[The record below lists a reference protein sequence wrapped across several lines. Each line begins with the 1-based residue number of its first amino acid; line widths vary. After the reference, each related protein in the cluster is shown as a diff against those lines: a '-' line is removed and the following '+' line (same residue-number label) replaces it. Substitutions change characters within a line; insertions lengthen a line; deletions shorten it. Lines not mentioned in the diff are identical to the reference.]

1 MGKGGSEG
9 KPVRATEAQPQ
20 AQMAA
25 ETPSSDV
32 EARFMARLQEM
43 MGGAELT
50 EESMRQAISSM
61 TAEQRAELLSEGQ
74 ELKQEILTKEEK
86 KEERQ
91 LFFQT
96 INKSAD
102 EAQMPIDKDTE
113 FLAKK
118 ICAFMSSSAAD
129 LPQQLLLEALASTPY
144 FVKAALKESRDPS
157 VTPVPPADLEEIE
170 AALSLLKVEGWR
182 SDSADAQQ
190 AARPPYVR
198 RNLLLL
204 TSHLH
209 RERLRALNLQEATTL
224 AATETV
230 RKARRLL
237 DMLFAYSLRCSWIK
251 ALLTITELQG
261 LLVTGLWDHSEDECR
276 QHMKTRLRGLG
287 LKMPKVSVQG
297 ACGDVQPGEV
307 VTLKVALHR
316 THAHSESELA
326 EYKQMAADEADGA
339 EEQVGAAGDAEVGGA
354 DGGETDPASEME
366 EAGKEGWWLLVES
379 MRGMNGLQQAGLQ
392 SSEPVHNALVGWA
405 ALAPTLDQQS
415 VEVEVRFNAPTS
427 PGDYKVVAHVRS
439 SSMVGVDCKRKVS
452 FTVQRAK
459 RALPSSSG
467 SGSTEPAETVAAMDA
482 AIAEMTAEELAT
494 LEADELKK
502 KQADAAKKAAEKE
515 ALEEANAKKALEL
528 EASGKKAAGGLHKF
542 DASEVDVHGGNATA
556 DDFMDAFG
564 F

>member
-9 KPVRATEAQPQ
+9 KPVRAAEAQAQ
-20 AQMAA
+20 TQMAA

-61 TAEQRAELLSEGQ
+61 TPEQRTELLSEGQ

-118 ICAFMSSSAAD
+118 ICAFMSSSADD

-182 SDSADAQQ
+182 SEGADAQQ
-190 AARPPYVR
+190 AAARPPYVR

-276 QHMKTRLRGLG
+276 GHMKTRLRSFG
-287 LKMPKVSVQG
+287 LKMPKVSVHG

-307 VTLKVALHR
+307 VTLKVTLHR
-316 THAHSESELA
+316 THAHSESELV
-326 EYKQMAADEADGA
+326 EYKQMAADEADGVV
-339 EEQVGAAGDAEVGGA
+339 EQVGGGAGDAEEGGA
-354 DGGETDPASEME
+354 DGAETEPAE
-366 EAGKEGWWLLVES
+366 EQGKEAWWLLVES

-415 VEVEVRFNAPTS
+415 LEVEVCFNAPTS